1 MKFKPTQ
8 TVSISMQ
15 IGKAIALFM
24 IGGVFIH
31 TLTMFLDYYL
41 VSESL
46 HLNLRKN
53 FVDSIF
59 SKPMIPMMVVY
70 GLLLLVINFLWD
82 KKKKSSLLAHKREVQ
97 IEKTELVL
105 KSMQRMTGMLAEH
118 IASHNAEIMHWVES
132 RKIRGQTVS
141 QKVEKPAKMIA
152 GALQSLSEIAFIL
165 PYTENRPNNV
175 DDIEKVLQS
184 KLDEM
189 TGFQESKGE
198 HAKQFQ

>member
-1 MKFKPTQ
+1 MKFQPTQ

-15 IGKAIALFM
+15 TGKAIALFI
-24 IGGVFIH
+24 IGGISIH

-41 VSESL
+41 VSEPL
-46 HLNLRKN
+46 HLNLHEN

-59 SKPMIPMMVVY
+59 SMPMIPMMAVY
-70 GLLLLVINFLWD
+70 GLLLLVIYFLWD
-82 KKKKSSLLAHKREVQ
+82 KKKKSSILAHKKEVQ
-97 IEKTELVL
+97 SEKTELVL
-105 KSMQRMTGMLAEH
+105 KSMQRMTGMIAEH

-132 RKIRGQTVS
+132 RKLRGQTVS

-165 PYTENRPNNV
+165 PYTKNRPNNV

-184 KLDEM
+184 KLDKM
-189 TGFQESKGE
+189 TGSQESKGVL
-198 HAKQFQ
+198 